1 MGQAVRLRFNWEHV
15 LEGCITLIGEGFS
28 KWKGQSIMKKLCRTI
43 ALKLGLYASVNLLR
57 NEAILNNFL
66 SETNSRKLVPF
77 VPPWENARLKQKIP
91 LPRQSCATCG
101 KRIQLWALQ
110 KGSLW
115 SNRGTETE
123 IRIRVS
129 LSLHCVWRRSTVMA
143 FTVTDETQK
152 RERTVQRGESDI

>member
-77 VPPWENARLKQKIP
+77 IPPWENARLKQKIP

>member
-152 RERTVQRGESDI
+152 TERTVQRGESDI